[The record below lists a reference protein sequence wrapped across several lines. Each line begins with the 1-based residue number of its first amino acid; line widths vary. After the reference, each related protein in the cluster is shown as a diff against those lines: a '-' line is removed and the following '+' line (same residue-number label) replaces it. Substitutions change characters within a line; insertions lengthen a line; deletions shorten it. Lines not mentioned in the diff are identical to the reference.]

1 MTVRGSP
8 SISLRPKLMA
18 TMRSTTDSR
27 ACTMCSIH
35 TIETPAARSR
45 RMVATSWCTSASVR
59 PPAISSSSSTRGPVA
74 SALAS
79 SSRFSSSSG
88 RVPARRLALPASST
102 ASIAARLAWWGSPS
116 PRTPPGAPEGGADQH
131 VLVDGHA
138 DERAGDLVG
147 EGHAEL
153 AAGARGQVGDVP
165 TLQAHPPGVGAELPR
180 RKLQHGR
187 LAGPVG
193 ADHAERL
200 AGVEPHA
207 QVVDD
212 LERPIRLGD
221 TLQLQERRHVSSS
234 LPADHGTGALGG
246 PPEGS
251 GEPQGGAPV
260 DRGELA
266 PPTWNGDRLW
276 SRCQPRSTVLR
287 VGDRL

>member
-1 MTVRGSP
+1 MPTNGRGTWWVKAMPSWQRVRVGRSVT
-8 SISLRPKLMA
+8 SRP
-18 TMRSTTDSR
+18 
-27 ACTMCSIH
+27 
-35 TIETPAARSR
+35 SR
-45 RMVATSWCTSASVR
+45 R
-59 PPAISSSSSTRGPVA
+59 TR
-74 SALAS
+74 
-79 SSRFSSSSG
+79 
-88 RVPARRLALPASST
+88 PAS
-102 ASIAARLAWWGSPS
+102 
-116 PRTPPGAPEGGADQH
+116 
-131 VLVDGHA
+131 
-138 DERAGDLVG
+138 
-147 EGHAEL
+147 
-153 AAGARGQVGDVP
+153 
-165 TLQAHPPGVGAELPR
+165 GAELPR

-212 LERPIRLGD
+212 PERPIRLGD

-276 SRCQPRSTVLR
+276 SRCQPRPTVLR